1 MIRSQMIRMTDR
13 KGINVTTIVPRR
25 MITKKGTTKRK
36 AMLLVDGTN
45 RIPVVPLSWK
55 SVYYA

>member
-1 MIRSQMIRMTDR
+1 MIRSQIIRMMDR
-13 KGINVTTIVPRR
+13 KGMNVTMIIPRR
-25 MITKKGTTKRK
+25 MITKKGMTKRK

-45 RIPVVPLSWK
+45 RIPVVLLSWK